1 MSGGPD
7 NKPIKRVVARPIIK
21 RRVQEATS
29 PDDASKTDHVNSPS
43 ISKRQEL
50 PVAAPTVN
58 QGVQS
63 HPKMRAAP
71 VATRPSAPL
80 VSPEHR
86 REFLSMS
93 DDGYDEAA
101 DELVDVA
108 KRSAPAWLISLGVHT
123 SILVVLGLLMLP
135 GLLEPPLSIEV
146 VYAEKI
152 GEQTEDEI
160 FQSPTEE
167 MPVFEDPVLSED
179 EIEVEDPLAAPPEV
193 EPVEFQATNQTSD
206 VQAPSIG
213 MALDGREKGM
223 KKALLAAYGGTAMT
237 EGAVVKGLEWLKR
250 HQQRDG
256 MWSLLGNYADGAPTE
271 NRVAATAMALLA
283 FQGHGSTHQYGPYKD
298 VVARAWNAL
307 IKKQDAEGNF
317 FLTGGHHHRLYTH
330 AQATIALCELYGMTK
345 DATLKDASE
354 RALAYCY
361 KAQSPQGGWR
371 YAPGGA
377 SDTSVTGWFV
387 MALQSG
393 RMSGLDVPVVTL
405 DKISAF
411 LDTATTDGG
420 SKYAYI
426 PGQSDTLSMTAE
438 GLLCRQYLGWNH
450 DDPRLNQGIQYVG
463 DNPIRFAEMDVYY
476 WYYATQALHH
486 MGGKPWQDWNRVMR
500 QAVPENQ
507 LQTGKEAGSW
517 DPQND
522 THGHLGGRLY
532 TTCLCIYMLEVYYRH
547 LPLYKHN
554 VN

>member
-1 MSGGPD
+1 MSSEQENPA
-7 NKPIKRVVARPIIK
+7 KRVVSRPIIK
-21 RRVQEATS
+21 RRLQPRSSVG
-29 PDDASKTDHVNSPS
+29 DAPIAKPTHPNIKERVRP
-43 ISKRQEL
+43 RTA
-50 PVAAPTVN
+50 AAP
-58 QGVQS
+58 
-63 HPKMRAAP
+63 PKKRGELHHG
-71 VATRPSAPL
+71 PSATHEL
-80 VSPEHR
+80 DKKDVNASLLAHR
-86 REFLSMS
+86 REFLAIS
-93 DDGYDEAA
+93 DDDYEQLEE
-101 DELVDVA
+101 ELVEVA

-135 GLLEPPLSIEV
+135 GLLDPPLQIEV
-146 VYAEKI
+146 VYAEKL

-167 MPVFEDPVLSED
+167 MPVLEDPVLAED
-179 EIEVEDPLAAPPEV
+179 EIEVEDPLASPPEI
-193 EPVEFQATNQTSD
+193 EPIEFQATNQTSD
-206 VQAPSIG
+206 LKAPSIG

-223 KKALLAAYGGTAMT
+223 KKALLAAYGGTATT

-250 HQQRDG
+250 NQQRDG
-256 MWSLLGNYADGAPTE
+256 MWSLLGNFADGAPTE
-271 NRVAATAMALLA
+271 NKVAATAMALLA

-298 VVARAWNAL
+298 VVARAWNGL

-330 AQATIALCELYGMTK
+330 AQATIALCELYGMTRDETVK
-345 DATLKDASE
+345 VSAQK
-354 RALAYCY
+354 ALNYCISS
-361 KAQSPQGGWR
+361 QSPQGGWR

-393 RMSGLDVPVVTL
+393 RMAGLEVPATNL
-405 DKISAF
+405 DRISAY
-411 LDTATTDGG
+411 LDSATTDGG

-438 GLLCRQYLGWNH
+438 GLLCRQYLGWLH

-463 DNPIRFAEMDVYY
+463 SNPIRFAEMDVYY
-476 WYYATQALHH
+476 WYYATQAMHH
-486 MGGKPWQDWNRVMR
+486 MGGKPWMQWNRIMR
-500 QAVPENQ
+500 QVIPENQ

-517 DPQND
+517 DPHND

-547 LPLYKHN
+547 LPVYKHN
-554 VN
+554 LK

>member
-1 MSGGPD
+1 VKNNQENNSP
-7 NKPIKRVVARPIIK
+7 KRVVSRPIIK
-21 RRVQEATS
+21 RRLEAA
-29 PDDASKTDHVNSPS
+29 PPLDDAPIATPTPAKNSA
-43 ISKRQEL
+43 KREV
-50 PVAAPTVN
+50 PVASSSSGTPGAFTVPAVAKT
-58 QGVQS
+58 Q
-63 HPKMRAAP
+63 PKANVSL
-71 VATRPSAPL
+71 VA
-80 VSPEHR
+80 HR
-86 REFLSMS
+86 REFL
-93 DDGYDEAA
+93 AIA
-101 DELVDVA
+101 DEDYEQLEEELVEVA

-123 SILVVLGLLMLP
+123 SILVVLGILMLP
-135 GLLEPPLSIEV
+135 GLLDQPLQIEV
-146 VYAEKI
+146 VYAERI

-167 MPVFEDPVLSED
+167 IPVLEEPVLSED
-179 EIEVEDPLAAPPEV
+179 DLEVDDPLAAPPEV
-193 EPVEFQATNQTSD
+193 EPIEFQATNQTSD
-206 VQAPSIG
+206 LKAPSIG

-223 KKALLAAYGGTAMT
+223 KKALLAAYGGTATT
-237 EGAVVKGLEWLKR
+237 EGAVIRGLEWLKR
-250 HQQRDG
+250 NQKPDG
-256 MWSLLGNYADGAPTE
+256 MWSLLGNFADGAPTE

-283 FQGHGSTHQYGPYKD
+283 FQGHGSTHQFGPYKD

-345 DATLKDASE
+345 DKTIK
-354 RALAYCY
+354 RAAQNALDYSFQ
-361 KAQSPQGGWR
+361 AQSPQGGWR

-393 RMSGLDVPVVTL
+393 RMAGLEVPAAHL
-405 DKISAF
+405 DKISAY

-438 GLLCRQYLGWNH
+438 GLLCRQYLGWSH
-450 DDPRLNQGIQYVG
+450 DDPRLVQGIQYVG
-463 DNPIRFAEMDVYY
+463 SNPLRFAEMDVYY
-476 WYYATQALHH
+476 WYYATQAMHH
-486 MGGKPWQDWNRVMR
+486 MGGKSWMQWNRIMR
-500 QAVPENQ
+500 QALPENQ

-517 DPQND
+517 DPHND
-522 THGHLGGRLY
+522 SHGHLGGRLY

-554 VN
+554 LK

>member
-1 MSGGPD
+1 MSSEQENPA
-7 NKPIKRVVARPIIK
+7 KRVVSRPIIK
-21 RRVQEATS
+21 RRLQPRSSVGDAPIAKPTHPNIEERVRPRTAAT
-29 PDDASKTDHVNSPS
+29 PPK
-43 ISKRQEL
+43 KRGEL
-50 PVAAPTVN
+50 PH
-58 QGVQS
+58 G
-63 HPKMRAAP
+63 
-71 VATRPSAPL
+71 PSATHEL
-80 VSPEHR
+80 DEKNVNASLLAHR
-86 REFLSMS
+86 REFLAIS
-93 DDGYDEAA
+93 DDDYEQLEE
-101 DELVDVA
+101 ELVEVA

-135 GLLEPPLSIEV
+135 GLLDPPLQIEV
-146 VYAEKI
+146 VYAEKL

-167 MPVFEDPVLSED
+167 MPVLEDPVLAED
-179 EIEVEDPLAAPPEV
+179 EIEVEDPLASPPEV
-193 EPVEFQATNQTSD
+193 EPIEFQATNQTSD
-206 VQAPSIG
+206 LKAPSIG

-223 KKALLAAYGGTAMT
+223 KKALLAAYGGTATT

-250 HQQRDG
+250 NQQRDG
-256 MWSLLGNYADGAPTE
+256 MWSLLGNFADGAPTE
-271 NRVAATAMALLA
+271 NKVAATAMALLA

-298 VVARAWNAL
+298 VVARAWNGL

-330 AQATIALCELYGMTK
+330 AQATIALCELYGMTRDETVK
-345 DATLKDASE
+345 VSAQK
-354 RALAYCY
+354 ALDYCISS
-361 KAQSPQGGWR
+361 QSPQGGWR

-393 RMSGLDVPVVTL
+393 RMAGLEVPATNL
-405 DKISAF
+405 DRISAY
-411 LDTATTDGG
+411 LDSATTDGG

-438 GLLCRQYLGWNH
+438 GLLCRQYLGWLH

-463 DNPIRFAEMDVYY
+463 SNPIRFAEMDVYY
-476 WYYATQALHH
+476 WYYATQAMHH
-486 MGGKPWQDWNRVMR
+486 MGGKPWMQWNRIMR
-500 QAVPENQ
+500 QVIPENQ

-517 DPQND
+517 DPHND

-554 VN
+554 LK